1 MDVKGSLAGK
11 LYGAALDAAQNKP
24 AQNAQTQTQPGK
36 GGDGFGATLE
46 KSALDTLRA
55 VRGAEET
62 VKSGLAGRADAHSVV
77 EALAQTELAVETA
90 TTVRDKVVEAY
101 NEILRMPV

>member
-1 MDVKGSLAGK
+1 MDVKGPLAGR
-11 LYGAALDAAQNKP
+11 LYADAARATKAGP
-24 AQNAQTQTQPGK
+24 QTQPAR
-36 GGDGFGATLE
+36 GDQSFGDALQ
-46 KSALDTLRA
+46 KSAMETLRA
-55 VRGAEET
+55 VQGAEET

-77 EALAQTELAVETA
+77 EALAQTELAVQTA

>member
-1 MDVKGSLAGK
+1 MNLNGTGPLAGR
-11 LYGAALDAAQNKP
+11 LYADAASATRP
-24 AQNAQTQTQPGK
+24 QTQADQQKPQSN
-36 GGDGFGATLE
+36 FGQALQD
-46 KSALDTLRA
+46 SAMETLRA
-55 VRGAEET
+55 VQGAEQT

-77 EALAQTELAVETA
+77 EALAQTELAVQTA

>member
-1 MDVKGSLAGK
+1 MDVKGPLAGR
-11 LYGAALDAAQNKP
+11 LYADAANATKPGKPQLP
-24 AQNAQTQTQPGK
+24 AQ
-36 GGDGFGATLE
+36 GGDNSFGQALHDSAVETL
-46 KSALDTLRA
+46 KA
-55 VRGAEET
+55 VQGAEAT

>member
-1 MDVKGSLAGK
+1 MDVKGPLAGR
-11 LYGAALDAAQNKP
+11 LYADAL
-24 AQNAQTQTQPGK
+24 NATRPQQVRTDQQRPQT
-36 GGDGFGATLE
+36 GFGQALQD
-46 KSALDTLRA
+46 SAMDTLRA
-55 VRGAEET
+55 VQGAEQT

>member
-1 MDVKGSLAGK
+1 MVGR
-11 LYGAALDAAQNKP
+11 LYADAAAATKPQPQSP
-24 AQNAQTQTQPGK
+24 AQKQEGA
-36 GGDGFGATLE
+36 DFGQALE
-46 KSALDTLRA
+46 KSALDTLKA

-90 TTVRDKVVEAY
+90 TTIRDKVVEAY

>member
-1 MDVKGSLAGK
+1 MDVRGPLAGR
-11 LYGAALDAAQNKP
+11 LYADAASATKPGQKVP
-24 AQNAQTQTQPGK
+24 AQQQGQQSFGQTLQ
-36 GGDGFGATLE
+36 D
-46 KSALDTLRA
+46 SAMETLRA
-55 VRGAEET
+55 VQGAEQT

-77 EALAQTELAVETA
+77 EALAQTELAVQTA

>member
-1 MDVKGSLAGK
+1 MNVNGSSLAGR
-11 LYGAALDAAQNKP
+11 LYAEAS
-24 AQNAQTQTQPGK
+24 
-36 GGDGFGATLE
+36 GATRPQAPTAAPQKQDPAAFGKALHD
-46 KSALDTLRA
+46 SAMETLRA
-55 VRGAEET
+55 VQGAEQT

-77 EALAQTELAVETA
+77 EALAQTELAVQTA